1 MNKLSPPKPITDLVI
16 REVPGD
22 VLHFTAVSTEIA
34 ERLHVEFGA
43 GELGTFGLHDAGT
56 SGYLHYPWPLSC
68 RGLARYMA
76 KVAKCKYRLEFRI
89 EGFPQQEYWKVI
101 GGPHE

>member
-1 MNKLSPPKPITDLVI
+1 MSKLPPPRPITDLVI

-34 ERLHVEFGA
+34 ERLHVEFRTGK
-43 GELGTFGLHDAGT
+43 LGTFELHNKGM
-56 SGYLHYPWPLSC
+56 SGYLRYPWPLNC
-68 RGLARYMA
+68 RNLARYMA

-89 EGFPQQEYWKVI
+89 EQQEYRKII